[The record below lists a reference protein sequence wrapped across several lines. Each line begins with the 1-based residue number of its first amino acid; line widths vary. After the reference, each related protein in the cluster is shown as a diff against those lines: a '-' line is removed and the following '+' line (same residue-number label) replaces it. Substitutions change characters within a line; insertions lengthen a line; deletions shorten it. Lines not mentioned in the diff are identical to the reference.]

1 MGDLIGLVAVSAP
14 FLMVIGIVWLS
25 KHSKLE
31 KLRIQATAEAS
42 SEKAAQYASRVQ
54 ELEDRVRVLE
64 RIVTDRGYDIATQI
78 EALRDQRRVDEAT
91 DAGVALGLETKERV
105 R

>member
-1 MGDLIGLVAVSAP
+1 MQWMVGFAP
-14 FLMVIGIVWLS
+14 FLMVLGIVWIS
-25 KHSKLE
+25 SRSKLE
-31 KLRIQATAEAS
+31 RKRIELTAEAT

-78 EALRDQRRVDEAT
+78 EALRDTRRVDEE
-91 DAGVALGLETKERV
+91 AGSGVPLGIENRERV
-105 R
+105 